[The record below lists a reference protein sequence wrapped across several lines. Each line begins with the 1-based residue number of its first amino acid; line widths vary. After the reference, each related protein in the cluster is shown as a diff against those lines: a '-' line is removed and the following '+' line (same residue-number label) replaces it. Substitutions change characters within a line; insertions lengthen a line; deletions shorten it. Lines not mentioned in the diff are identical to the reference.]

1 MLIDLQ
7 VSKNPLKSANVL
19 VIATG
24 IQVLYHVIL
33 IAQEFP
39 LHYPLRMVTHVY
51 AKMISNGNK
60 VDVSEYAM
68 TVIMNYHLLYRMEHV
83 SVKIMLNGAK
93 CLENV

>member
-33 IAQEFP
+33 IVQEFP
-39 LHYPLRMVTHVY
+39 LHYLRVVTHVY

-60 VDVSEYAM
+60 VDASEYAM
-68 TVIMNYHLLYRMEHV
+68 TVIMNNHLLYRMEHV

-93 CLENV
+93 CLESV